1 MAGLSE
7 NSTVPRVSVLMPA
20 YNAESTIGSAVQ
32 SILRQ
37 SLIEI
42 ELVIVDDGSSDRTPH
57 ILDSYAQLDSRVR
70 VLHQPNGGIIQALN
84 AGIPLCK
91 ADLIARMD
99 ADDVS
104 HPRRLELQAEMMD
117 ADPSLSVCSCR
128 VRMFPRRRLLGGMV
142 RYEEWLNSLIT
153 SDQIARD
160 IFVESPVAH
169 PSVMLRKHE
178 LIELGCY
185 QERGWAED
193 YDLWM
198 RYHIAGKRFA
208 KVDRILVCWRQ
219 TEGRLTFT
227 DSRYSVENF
236 LRAKAH
242 YLARLL
248 EGEPGPI
255 ILWGAGKTGRRLIK
269 HLLREGLNIEAVV
282 DIDPAKVGRTLRSCP
297 IIPPDDL
304 TSPKDSFVI
313 SAVSSNGARQLIRL
327 ALTKLGFT
335 EGPDFICAA

>member
-1 MAGLSE
+1 
-7 NSTVPRVSVLMPA
+7 MPA
-20 YNAESTIGSAVQ
+20 YNAESTIESAVQ

-37 SLIEI
+37 SLTEI
-42 ELVIVDDGSSDRTPH
+42 ELVIVDDGSTDRTPQ
-57 ILDSYAQLDSRVR
+57 ILDSCIRLDSRVR
-70 VLHQPNGGIIQALN
+70 VLRQPNGGIIQALN
-84 AGIPLCK
+84 VGIPLCK

-99 ADDVS
+99 ADDIS

-128 VRMFPRRRLLGGMV
+128 VRTFPRRGLLGGMV
-142 RYEEWLNSLIT
+142 RYEEWLNSLIA

-160 IFVESPVAH
+160 FFVESPVSH
-169 PSVMLRKHE
+169 PSAMLRKGE

-198 RYHIAGKRFA
+198 RFHIARKRFA
-208 KVDRILVCWRQ
+208 KVDRVLVCWRQ

-227 DSRYSVENF
+227 DSRYSLENF

-248 EGEPGPI
+248 EGESRPI
-255 ILWGAGKTGRRLIK
+255 IIWGAGKTGRRLIK
-269 HLLREGLNIEAVV
+269 HLLRQGLNIEAVV
-282 DIDPAKVGRTLRSCP
+282 DIDPAKTGHTLRNRP

-304 TSPKDSFVI
+304 TSPKDSFVV
-313 SAVSSNGARQLIRL
+313 SAVSSHSARQLIRD
-327 ALTKLGFT
+327 ALTGLGFA
-335 EGPDFICAA
+335 EGPDFLCAA